1 MGRNRRVEARA
12 DDRTIGGND
21 HRTNRH
27 FTGAKRFASLIEGA
41 VHVEGVATHDR
52 VVSGSI
58 GGLLPN
64 IPEDTNMTQALDK
77 LVALLGMEMLEE
89 NLFRGRSQ
97 DLGFPQ
103 LFGGQVLGQA
113 LSAASQTVDPV
124 RQVHSL
130 HGYFLRPGDAK
141 RPVVYQVD
149 RVRDG
154 GSFTTRRISAIQ
166 NGKTIFFCS
175 ASFHGAEDGFH
186 HQPTMPG
193 LTLPEALI
201 DSGTQVERYEGHPI
215 EFLHFP
221 DESDA
226 MPRKRLW
233 FRLAGEL
240 PDDSA
245 LNRYLLAY
253 SSDFNLLTTSLV
265 PHGIVFGD
273 PKLQIASLDHAIWF
287 HRDVRV
293 NDWLLYDMD
302 SPWAGGARGFARGSI
317 YDRQGYL
324 VASSA
329 QEGLTRQRTQ

>member
-1 MGRNRRVEARA
+1 
-12 DDRTIGGND
+12 
-21 HRTNRH
+21 
-27 FTGAKRFASLIEGA
+27 
-41 VHVEGVATHDR
+41 
-52 VVSGSI
+52 
-58 GGLLPN
+58 
-64 IPEDTNMTQALDK
+64 MTQALDK

-89 NLFRGRSQ
+89 NLFRGHSQ

-175 ASFHGAEDGFH
+175 ASFHGMEEGFH
-186 HQPTMPG
+186 HQPTMPE
-193 LTLPEALI
+193 LALPEALI
-201 DSGTQVERYEGHPI
+201 DSGTRVERYEGHPI
-215 EFLHFP
+215 EFLRFT
-221 DESDA
+221 DETDA
-226 MPRKRLW
+226 IPRKRLW

-265 PHGIVFGD
+265 PHAITFGD

-287 HRDVRV
+287 HRDIRI

-317 YDRQGYL
+317 YDQQGYL

-329 QEGLTRQRTQ
+329 QEGLTRLRSQ